1 MVILLLLHSF
11 LLLPST
17 ICSSPFSPPLLLSQS
32 LSFSLWRS
40 CNWFSS
46 VYSFFKTGFETWEAD
61 KSHTGPSFPSV
72 SSTLRSFLSSPL
84 ALTISQNPVNNTECG
99 GMPPPKLFRQHCCH
113 PTLPVLPLLLFLFLL
128 HLFLPPLSRPPLP
141 LSWLSDHIPL
151 TELKSCITLKT
162 HQCIV
167 GRLVHPN

>member
-1 MVILLLLHSF
+1 MEQTSMVILLLLHSF
-11 LLLPST
+11 LLLLST
-17 ICSSPFSPPLLLSQS
+17 ICSSPFSPPLPSQS
-32 LSFSLWRS
+32 LPLSLWRS

-61 KSHTGPSFPSV
+61 KSHTGPSFPSI

-84 ALTISQNPVNNTECG
+84 ALTISQNKTQCG
-99 GMPPPKLFRQHCCH
+99 GMPPPNSFASTAV
-113 PTLPVLPLLLFLFLL
+113 TLYSLSFLFFRLYS
-128 HLFLPPLSRPPLP
+128 LFICSFPLSFPPLP

-162 HQCIV
+162 PPMHC
-167 GRLVHPN
+167 G

>member
-1 MVILLLLHSF
+1 MGHF
-11 LLLPST
+11 AF
-17 ICSSPFSPPLLLSQS
+17 SPFLFAPSFHSLFLSFFTPPPQS
-32 LSFSLWRS
+32 LPFSLWRS

-84 ALTISQNPVNNTECG
+84 ALTISQNPVNKTECG
-99 GMPPPKLFRQHCCH
+99 GMPPPNSFASLHSVCCCFFC
-113 PTLPVLPLLLFLFLL
+113 LYSFFICS
-128 HLFLPPLSRPPLP
+128 FPLSHPPLP

-162 HQCIV
+162 PPMHC
-167 GRLVHPN
+167 G